1 MHREVRKTGF
11 SDVVLHA
18 IVRILENKGFVS
30 HKAYGRTYEYFPA
43 VAKEDYTNSYMKNVL
58 NNFFDGSVSRMVNF
72 FSAQKSISLKET
84 DEILCPSHAGFSSKA
99 LTFTHLHCTLMSAL
113 RYIIEVI
120 VCSGLFM
127 VFYRWLLAGK
137 VSFWICRAYIMVT
150 MALALIIPM
159 MNIPVY
165 TVAPVT
171 ESLLETFVMEGI
183 ESPDEAMGTYA
194 EADGK
199 IVDIHDGYRSLV
211 EFRPAIIELLKPCT
225 KIKEEPGITIYDC
238 GNGTI
243 ATMGYKVEGCDHFTS
258 NAKGT
263 GKGLNVTIEHADGS
277 RTTYAHL
284 SRIS

>member
-1 MHREVRKTGF
+1 
-11 SDVVLHA
+11 
-18 IVRILENKGFVS
+18 
-30 HKAYGRTYEYFPA
+30 
-43 VAKEDYTNSYMKNVL
+43 
-58 NNFFDGSVSRMVNF
+58 
-72 FSAQKSISLKET
+72 
-84 DEILCPSHAGFSSKA
+84 
-99 LTFTHLHCTLMSAL
+99 MSAL

-159 MNIPVY
+159 MN
-165 TVAPVT
+165 
-171 ESLLETFVMEGI
+171 GI

-199 IVDIHDGYRSLV
+199 IVDIHDGYRCLV